1 MASDIIIKPGS
12 LGESVTEA
20 TLTRWL
26 KNDGEAVAAGEPICE
41 LETDK
46 ANTVINSP
54 YAGGF
59 QALKKAGENVK
70 VGEIIARVGD
80 GVAKAA
86 APASAPKAAP
96 ASAPAPAGDDVFSPA
111 VRHEMRVLGVSE
123 AELAGKGTGPNGRV
137 TPEDVKAVAAARDS
151 KPGAKPS
158 DAKTQGEYKDTAPG
172 QTGSG
177 ALPKTVAPTQPAPA
191 PAASPAPAPVAP
203 GAVKRTP
210 MTRMRQAIARRLVEA
225 QHTAAMLT
233 TFNEIDMSAVMA
245 LRERYKDQFEKLHK
259 VGLGFMSF
267 FAKAVCGAAKHVP
280 LVNAQIDGTDIVE
293 YADVNL
299 SVAVSTEKGLT
310 VPVLRR
316 VQDMS
321 FAKIESEIKRVAT
334 LIRDGKSL
342 APDELSGGTFTITNG
357 GVFGS
362 LLSTPIIN
370 PPQSAI
376 LGLHKIEKRPVVV
389 NDAVVVRPMM
399 YVALS
404 YDHRLLDGK
413 EAVTFLV
420 KVKEL
425 IEDPAR
431 LLIEV

>member
-1 MASDIIIKPGS
+1 MATEIKIPG

-20 TLTRWL
+20 TLSRWL
-26 KNDGEAVAAGEPICE
+26 KAEGEMVKADEAVCE

-46 ANTVINSP
+46 ANTNVTAS
-54 YAGGF
+54 GSGVLHV
-59 QALKKAGENVK
+59 LKKAGDTVR
-70 VGEIIARVGD
+70 VGEVIGRLDAAGA
-80 GVAKAA
+80 AKPAPAPVKTAPAA
-86 APASAPKAAP
+86 APAGDN
-96 ASAPAPAGDDVFSPA
+96 GDDFAAGPA
-111 VRHEMRVLGVSE
+111 VRHEMRKLGVSE
-123 AELAGKGTGPNGRV
+123 AELAGRGTGPHGRV
-137 TPEDVKAVAAARDS
+137 TVEDVQQFAAARDARAS
-151 KPGAKPS
+151 VK
-158 DAKTQGEYKDTAPG
+158 TAPAP
-172 QTGSG
+172 S
-177 ALPKTVAPTQPAPA
+177 APAAPKPASAPA
-191 PAASPAPAPVAP
+191 PAAPPPAPAAP
-203 GAVKRTP
+203 GTVKRTP
-210 MTRMRQAIARRLVEA
+210 MTKLRKAIARRLVEA
-225 QHTAAMLT
+225 QHNAAMLT
-233 TFNEIDMSAVMA
+233 TFNEIDMSACMA
-245 LRERYKDQFEKLHK
+245 LRDRYKESFEKLHK

-267 FAKAVCGAAKHVP
+267 FAKAVCAAAKFVP
-280 LVNAQIDGTDIVE
+280 MVNAQIDGEDIVE
-293 YADVNL
+293 FSDVNL

-321 FAKIESEIKRVAT
+321 FARIESEIKRVAT

-342 APDELSGGTFTITNG
+342 DPSELSGGTFTITNG

-370 PPQSAI
+370 PPQTAI

-420 KVKEL
+420 KVKEM

-431 LLIEV
+431 LLLDV